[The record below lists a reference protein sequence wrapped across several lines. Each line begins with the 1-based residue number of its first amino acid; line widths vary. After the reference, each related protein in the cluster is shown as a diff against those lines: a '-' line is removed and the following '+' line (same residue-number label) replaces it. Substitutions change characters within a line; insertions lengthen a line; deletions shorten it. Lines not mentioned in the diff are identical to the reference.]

1 MKNGKVV
8 ILTLLISVSAI
19 AMLCTKVE
27 YSTATLNRFKSYEE
41 LKEFL
46 QRERAYP
53 YYPYLP
59 SLKSFGSQTQALN
72 TMEDLDYSKTNMQV
86 EGVDEAD
93 VVKTDG
99 DYIYVISGQKVVIV
113 KAYPAEEATV
123 LSRITVNGTLEQLF
137 INVDRLVVFY
147 ESGLYNEA
155 KTCISIYDISDRAN
169 PSLRSEIAVDG
180 QYFSSRMIGDYV
192 YVVIRKTASLVEG
205 EVALPKIYSE
215 DENRVIP
222 ATDIYYSNIADC
234 GYVFT
239 TIVTVNV
246 LEDKQEPN
254 DETILSGWTTNLYV
268 SLENIY
274 LAIGDY
280 DKTVLHRIHIENG
293 EISITADGEVTGY
306 VLNQFSMDEYE
317 GYFRIATTSQMTSFP
332 EKSSPILH
340 LQNNVYIL
348 NMDLNIVGKLENIA
362 PGEKIHSVRFMGGI
376 CYLVTFRK
384 VDPLFVINLS
394 DSYSPKILGELEI
407 TGYSDYLHV
416 YDENH
421 VIGVGKET
429 VAAEEGDFSWYQGV
443 KISLFDVTDV
453 TEPIELA
460 KYEIGDRG
468 TDSPVLNDHKAFL
481 FDREKNL
488 LVIPVS
494 VAEIDESRYPN
505 GVPPYAYGEIVW
517 QGAYVFTISLEL
529 EEKIM
534 LRGTITHVENGD
546 VHNTSYH
553 ITRTLY
559 MGEVLYT
566 ISESKIK
573 MNSLLDLSEINELD
587 LKG

>member
-46 QRERAYP
+46 QRERVYP

-59 SLKSFGSQTQALN
+59 FVRSFGLQTLN
-72 TMEDLDYSKTNMQV
+72 TMEGLDYSKTNIQV

-93 VVKTDG
+93 IVKTDG
-99 DYIYVISGQKVVIV
+99 DYIYVISSQKVIIV
-113 KAYPAEEATV
+113 KAYPAEEAAV

-137 INVDRLVVFY
+137 INGDRLVVFY
-147 ESGLYNEA
+147 ESGGSEA
-155 KTCISIYDISDRAN
+155 KTCINIYDISDRAN
-169 PSLRSEIAVDG
+169 PMLKNEIAVDG

-192 YVVIRKTASLVEG
+192 YVAIRKTALLNEG
-205 EVALPKIYSE
+205 EVSLPKIYSN
-215 DENRVIP
+215 DGCRVIL
-222 ATDIYYSNIADC
+222 ATDIYYSNISDS
-234 GYVFT
+234 GYIFT
-239 TIVTVNV
+239 TIVTVNIF
-246 LEDKQEPN
+246 EDTQKPK
-254 DETILSGWTTNLYV
+254 DETILSGWTTCIYV

-280 DKTVLHRIHIENG
+280 DKTVLHRIHMENG
-293 EISITADGEVTGY
+293 EISIVADGEVTGY
-306 VLNQFSMDEYE
+306 VLDQFSMDEHE

-332 EKSSPILH
+332 EESSPILH

-348 NMDLNIVGKLENIA
+348 NMDLNTVGKLESIA
-362 PGEKIHSVRFMGGI
+362 PGENIHSVRFMGDI

-384 VDPLFVINLS
+384 IDPLFVISLS
-394 DSYSPKILGELEI
+394 DPYIPKILGELEI
-407 TGYSDYLHV
+407 TGYSDYLHL

-429 VAAEEGDFSWYQGV
+429 IAAEEGDFSWYQGV
-443 KISLFDVTDV
+443 KISLFDVTDM
-453 TEPIELA
+453 TNPEELA

-468 TDSPVLNDHKAFL
+468 TDTPVLNDHKAFL

-488 LVIPVS
+488 LVLPVL
-494 VAEIDESRYPN
+494 VAKVNEGQYPN
-505 GVPPYAYGEIVW
+505 GVPPPYTYGEYVW
-517 QGAYVFTISLEL
+517 QGAYIFTISLEL

-534 LRGTITHVENGD
+534 LRGTITHIENGN
-546 VHNTSYH
+546 VHNASNYV
-553 ITRTLY
+553 TRALFI
-559 MGEVLYT
+559 GDVLYT

-573 MNSLLDLSEINELD
+573 MNSLLDLSEINELN
-587 LKG
+587 LTE

>member
-1 MKNGKVV
+1 
-8 ILTLLISVSAI
+8 
-19 AMLCTKVE
+19 
-27 YSTATLNRFKSYEE
+27 
-41 LKEFL
+41 
-46 QRERAYP
+46 
-53 YYPYLP
+53 
-59 SLKSFGSQTQALN
+59 
-72 TMEDLDYSKTNMQV
+72 MEDLDYSKTNIQV

-99 DYIYVISGQKVVIV
+99 EYIYVISGQKVIIV
-113 KAYPAEEATV
+113 KAYPAEEAAV
-123 LSRITVNGTLEQLF
+123 LSRITVNGTLEELF
-137 INVDRLVVFY
+137 INADRLVVFY
-147 ESGLYNEA
+147 ESGLWSET
-155 KTCISIYDISDRAN
+155 KTCINIYDISDRAN
-169 PSLRSEIAVDG
+169 PTIKSEIAVDG

-192 YVVIRKTASLVEG
+192 YVVIRKTALLIEG
-205 EVALPKIYSE
+205 EVSLPKIYSE
-215 DENRVIP
+215 DGCRVIP
-222 ATDIYYSNIADC
+222 ATDIYYSNITDS
-234 GYVFT
+234 GYIFT
-239 TIVTVNV
+239 TIVTVNIF
-246 LEDKQEPN
+246 EDTQKPN
-254 DETILSGWTTNLYV
+254 DETILSGWTTCIYV

-293 EISITADGEVTGY
+293 EISIAADGEVTGY

-348 NMDLNIVGKLENIA
+348 NMDLDIAGKLEDIA

-394 DSYSPKILGELEI
+394 DPYSPKILGELEI
-407 TGYSDYLHV
+407 TGYSDYLHL
-416 YDENH
+416 YDESH

-453 TEPIELA
+453 TEPKELA

-488 LVIPVS
+488 LVLPVL
-494 VAEIDESRYPN
+494 VAKVNESQYPN
-505 GVPPYAYGEIVW
+505 GVPPYTYGEIVW

-534 LRGTITHVENGD
+534 LRGTITHIENGN
-546 VHNTSYH
+546 VHNASNYV
-553 ITRTLY
+553 TRALFI
-559 MGEVLYT
+559 GEVLYT
-566 ISESKIK
+566 ISNSKIK
-573 MNSLLDLSEINELD
+573 MNSLADLSEIKELN
-587 LKG
+587 LNQ